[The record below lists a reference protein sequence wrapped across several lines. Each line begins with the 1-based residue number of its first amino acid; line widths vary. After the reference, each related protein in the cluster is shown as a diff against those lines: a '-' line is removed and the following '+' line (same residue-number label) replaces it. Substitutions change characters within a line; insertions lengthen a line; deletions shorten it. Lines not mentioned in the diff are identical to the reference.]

1 MLLAIRLL
9 QNDINLIEGKRKI
22 AKKLESQLPRA
33 YKKMNVLKI
42 ATAGS
47 VDDGK
52 STLIGRLLYDTK
64 SLTDDKLAAIEEKS
78 KQRGFDYLDFSLATD
93 GLVAEREQGITIDV
107 AHIYF
112 STRKKSFIIA
122 DTPGHIEYTRNMVT
136 GASTAQASIVLIDA
150 RKGVVEQTYRHFFIN
165 NLLRIKDVVIAIN
178 KMDLV
183 DFSEEKYNSIKR
195 EIEYLASKSE
205 YKNQQLTFI
214 PMSALQ
220 GDNVVSTSENMS
232 WYTGETLLQHL
243 EKLDTEAT
251 EEVTQVRFPV
261 QTVIRPKTDEYH
273 DFRGYAGKIYGGDLE
288 IGDEI
293 VVLPSQ
299 TKSAIKSIH
308 FFDKEF
314 VKAKSGS
321 AVTITLADN
330 VNVSR
335 GDMLV
340 KVTEEPTIT
349 KQLDATICWM
359 DKEPLQVSQK
369 YYIKHG
375 INDAQAKITQLSSIL
390 KTDFSGKIE
399 NPSELALNQIG
410 VIQLKLSK
418 YLLVDSYHQNKS
430 NGAFILINPKTNNT
444 VGVGFIK

>member
-1 MLLAIRLL
+1 M

-136 GASTAQASIVLIDA
+136 GASTAQASIVLVDA

-183 DFSEEKYNSIKR
+183 EFSEEKYNSIKR

-232 WYTGETLLQHL
+232 WYAGETLLHHL

-299 TKSAIKSIH
+299 TKSTIKSIH

-314 VKAKSGS
+314 EKAKSGS

-375 INDAQAKITQLSSIL
+375 INDAQAKITQLSCIL

>member
-1 MLLAIRLL
+1 
-9 QNDINLIEGKRKI
+9 
-22 AKKLESQLPRA
+22 
-33 YKKMNVLKI
+33 MNVLKI

-64 SLTDDKLAAIEEKS
+64 SLTDDKLEAIEEKS

-112 STRKKSFIIA
+112 STPSKSFIIA

-150 RKGVVEQTYRHFFIN
+150 RNGVVEQTYRHFFIN
-165 NLLRIKDVVIAIN
+165 NLLRIKNVVIAIN

-183 DFSEEKYNSIKR
+183 NFSQEKFNNIKG
-195 EIEYLASKSE
+195 EIEFLASKSA
-205 YKNQQLTFI
+205 YKNQNLTFI
-214 PMSALQ
+214 PLSALE
-220 GDNVVSTSENMS
+220 GDNVVSSSDKTP
-232 WYTGETLLQHL
+232 WYTGKTLLDHL
-243 EKLDTEAT
+243 EGLETEDIN
-251 EEVTQVRFPV
+251 EESQARFPV
-261 QTVIRPKTDEYH
+261 QSVIRPKTEEYH
-273 DFRGYAGKIYGGDLE
+273 DFRGYAGKIYGGNFE
-288 IGDEI
+288 VGDKI
-293 VVLPSQ
+293 RVLPSQ
-299 TKSAIKSIH
+299 TTSTIKSIH
-308 FFDKEF
+308 FFNETY
-314 VKAKSGS
+314 VEAKRGS
-321 AVTITLADN
+321 AVTMTLADN

-340 KVTEEPTIT
+340 KVNEEPTIT

-359 DKEPLQVSQK
+359 DSAPLEVSQK

-375 INDAQAKITQLSSIL
+375 VNDAQAKITQLSSII
-390 KTDFSGKIE
+390 KTDFSGKIN
-399 NPSELALNQIG
+399 NPSKLELNQIG
-410 VIQLKLSK
+410 DIQLKLSK
-418 YLLVDSYHQNKS
+418 PLLVDSFNQNKS

-444 VGVGFIK
+444 VGVGFIRQ

>member
-1 MLLAIRLL
+1 LAIRLL

-136 GASTAQASIVLIDA
+136 GASTAQASIVLVDA

-183 DFSEEKYNSIKR
+183 EFSEEKYNSIKR

-299 TKSAIKSIH
+299 TKSTIKSIH

-314 VKAKSGS
+314 EKAKSGS